1 MCGGSDHPVFSS
13 VVSIM
18 YCKSLVLIWILVCV
32 LCMLVSGSQPH
43 RVNEAR
49 RTVMGMRAVFA
60 TVENKDDHEQGM
72 ILNHTTVQW
81 ASFIPAHLAYAMAAD
96 EDNQQNKVIG
106 LFYHACRMYDHI
118 SCIDNQIVK
127 IRSDV
132 KEMSIPAG
140 SDDKGHEV
148 RLSVDGGQKLDF
160 AESQSQYTSSI
171 DLAKVFVEDHDHNQD
186 GISVLLNK
194 DAGVFWFHSN
204 LGRCFM
210 KSDISGEVV
219 FDFKPG
225 VWYSYTMQEL
235 ADLGH
240 HFTIE

>member
-1 MCGGSDHPVFSS
+1 MCGGSDHPVFSLCCIRHVLQVTCS
-13 VVSIM
+13 HLDSGLHVV
-18 YCKSLVLIWILVCV
+18 YEC
-32 LCMLVSGSQPH
+32 
-43 RVNEAR
+43 AR
-49 RTVMGMRAVFA
+49 QSARQSKR
-60 TVENKDDHEQGM
+60 N
-72 ILNHTTVQW
+72 
-81 ASFIPAHLAYAMAAD
+81 
-96 EDNQQNKVIG
+96 
-106 LFYHACRMYDHI
+106 
-118 SCIDNQIVK
+118 
-127 IRSDV
+127 

-148 RLSVDGGQKLDF
+148 RLIVDGGQKLDF

>member
-1 MCGGSDHPVFSS
+1 
-13 VVSIM
+13 
-18 YCKSLVLIWILVCV
+18 
-32 LCMLVSGSQPH
+32 
-43 RVNEAR
+43 
-49 RTVMGMRAVFA
+49 MGMRAVFA
-60 TVENKDDHEQGM
+60 VVENKDDHEKGM

-81 ASFIPAHLAYAMAAD
+81 ASFIPANLAYAMSAN
-96 EDNQQNKVIG
+96 EDNQQNKVVG

-127 IRSDV
+127 NRVEDV

-148 RLSVDGGQKLDF
+148 RLSVTGGQKLGL
-160 AESQSQYTSSI
+160 AESQARYTFSV

-186 GISVLLNK
+186 GISVLLDK

-204 LGRCFM
+204 LGHCLM
-210 KSDISGEVV
+210 KSDVTGEIV
-219 FDFKPG
+219 FNFEPG

-235 ADLGH
+235 ADLGR

>member
-1 MCGGSDHPVFSS
+1 
-13 VVSIM
+13 
-18 YCKSLVLIWILVCV
+18 
-32 LCMLVSGSQPH
+32 
-43 RVNEAR
+43 
-49 RTVMGMRAVFA
+49 MGMRAVFA
-60 TVENKDDHEQGM
+60 TIENKNDHEKWM

-81 ASFIPAHLAYAMAAD
+81 ASYIPANLSYAMSAN
-96 EDNQQNKVIG
+96 EDNQQNKVVG

-118 SCIDNQIVK
+118 SCIDNQVIKNRVAG
-127 IRSDV
+127 V

-235 ADLGH
+235 ADLGR

>member
-1 MCGGSDHPVFSS
+1 
-13 VVSIM
+13 
-18 YCKSLVLIWILVCV
+18 
-32 LCMLVSGSQPH
+32 
-43 RVNEAR
+43 
-49 RTVMGMRAVFA
+49 MGMRAVFA
-60 TVENKDDHEQGM
+60 TIENKNDHEKWM

-81 ASFIPAHLAYAMAAD
+81 ASYIPANLSYAMSAN
-96 EDNQQNKVIG
+96 EDNQQNKVVG

-118 SCIDNQIVK
+118 SCIDNQVIKNRVAG
-127 IRSDV
+127 V

-204 LGRCFM
+204 LGRCLM
-210 KSDISGEVV
+210 KSDVTGEVV
-219 FDFKPG
+219 FNFEPKM
-225 VWYSYTMQEL
+225 WYSYTLQEI
-235 ADLGH
+235 ADLGR
-240 HFTIE
+240 HFTIDDDYE